1 MENGF
6 PFYILLPLEHYEHY
20 EQYEQYEQY
29 EKIPTMVVQKN
40 NNNIKSV

>member
-6 PFYILLPLEHYEHY
+6 PFLFFATIGKYEHY